1 MKVTP
6 LVRLNTKIGLH
17 GKIIYTPKLNSM
29 NASSVQ
35 QTCLF
40 LIRRTHSM
48 SIFSMKSDC
57 RTISVLFLIIM
68 IYHYRD
74 QTGMMPT
81 TRGLRLVLS
90 DAEMK
95 PNQTIGIHKFNII
108 GDQMIIM
115 RAVIS
120 SILN

>member
-6 LVRLNTKIGLH
+6 LLRLNTKIGLH
-17 GKIIYTPKLNSM
+17 GKIINTPKLNSV

-35 QTCLF
+35 LTCVF
-40 LIRRTHSM
+40 LIRITKSM
-48 SIFSMKSDC
+48 FKFSMKSDC
-57 RTISVLFLIIM
+57 RTICVLFLIIT

-74 QTGMMPT
+74 QAGMTPT

>member
-6 LVRLNTKIGLH
+6 LLRLNTKIGLH
-17 GKIIYTPKLNSM
+17 GKIINTPKFNSM
-29 NASSVQ
+29 NASSEQ

-57 RTISVLFLIIM
+57 RTICVLFLIIT

-74 QTGMMPT
+74 QAGMTPI

-115 RAVIS
+115 RVVIS